1 MDANYIAY
9 ETLVANRTAVDWAF
23 WSMIGTWLSGIA
35 TVAAV
40 ITSLYIALRNPKAFI
55 GGRVRLG
62 RMFFEVDD
70 KPVVAITVVNKSLHS
85 IRIKAIFWVVGGE
98 NEIQQMFRNQAYDP
112 LPIRLEHGDEAN
124 YRIIISDDDS
134 WLKRIAKRLL
144 DENASVEKMQCV
156 VALSTGER
164 YRLKIDKRFKAKIA
178 QFMR

>member
-9 ETLVANRTAVDWAF
+9 EALVANRAAVDWAF
-23 WSMIGTWLSGIA
+23 WSTIGTWLSGIA

-40 ITSLYIALRNPKAFI
+40 ITSLYLALKNPKI
-55 GGRVRLG
+55 GGCVRLG

-70 KPVVAITVVNKSLHS
+70 KPVVVITVVNKSLHS
-85 IRIKAIFWVVGGE
+85 IRIKAIFWVVGDE
-98 NEIQQMFRNQAYDP
+98 NEIQQMFRNQASDP

-124 YRIIISDDDS
+124 YRIIINDDDS

>member
-9 ETLVANRTAVDWAF
+9 ETLVANRAAVDWAF
-23 WSMIGTWLSGIA
+23 WSTIGTWLSGIA

-40 ITSLYIALRNPKAFI
+40 ITSLYLALKNPKI

-70 KPVVAITVVNKSLHS
+70 KPVVVITVVNKSLHS

-98 NEIQQMFRNQAYDP
+98 NEIQKMFRNQASDP

-124 YRIIISDDDS
+124 YRIIINDDDS

>member
-9 ETLVANRTAVDWAF
+9 ETLVANRAAADWAF

-35 TVAAV
+35 TFLAV

-62 RMFFEVDD
+62 RMFSEVDD
-70 KPVVAITVVNKSLHS
+70 KEVVWITVVNKSLHS
-85 IRIKAIFWVVGGE
+85 IRIKAIFWVVDGE
-98 NEIQQMFRNQAYDP
+98 NELQQLFRNQESDS

-124 YRIIISDDDS
+124 YRIIINDDES
-134 WLKRIAKRLL
+134 WLKRIAKRLK
-144 DENASVEKMQCV
+144 DENSSVEKMRCV

-164 YRLKIDKRFKAKIA
+164 YRLKIDKRVKDKIQ
-178 QFMR
+178 QFMK

>member
-9 ETLVANRTAVDWAF
+9 ETLVANRAAVDWAF
-23 WSMIGTWLSGIA
+23 WSTIGTWLSGIA

-40 ITSLYIALRNPKAFI
+40 ITSLYLALKNPKI

-70 KPVVAITVVNKSLHS
+70 KPVVVITVVNKSLHS

-98 NEIQQMFRNQAYDP
+98 NEIQQMFRNQASDP

-124 YRIIISDDDS
+124 YRIIINDDDS

>member
-1 MDANYIAY
+1 
-9 ETLVANRTAVDWAF
+9 
-23 WSMIGTWLSGIA
+23 
-35 TVAAV
+35 
-40 ITSLYIALRNPKAFI
+40 
-55 GGRVRLG
+55 
-62 RMFFEVDD
+62 
-70 KPVVAITVVNKSLHS
+70 
-85 IRIKAIFWVVGGE
+85 
-98 NEIQQMFRNQAYDP
+98 MFRNQAYDP

>member
-9 ETLVANRTAVDWAF
+9 ETLVANRAAVDWAF

-40 ITSLYIALRNPKAFI
+40 YIALRSPKAFI

-70 KPVVAITVVNKSLHS
+70 KPVVSITVVNKSLHS

-98 NEIQQMFRNQAYDP
+98 NEIQQMFRNQESDP

-124 YRIIISDDDS
+124 YRIIINDDDS
-134 WLKRIAKRLL
+134 WLKRMAKRLL

-156 VALSTGER
+156 VALSSGER
-164 YRLKIDKRFKAKIA
+164 YRLKIDKRVKAKIA
-178 QFMR
+178 QFMI

>member
-1 MDANYIAY
+1 M
-9 ETLVANRTAVDWAF
+9 AF
-23 WSMIGTWLSGIA
+23 RDCYSCSRYYFAIYSTEKSQGVYRWSRKTW
-35 TVAAV
+35 TNV
-40 ITSLYIALRNPKAFI
+40 
-55 GGRVRLG
+55 
-62 RMFFEVDD
+62 FEVDD

-144 DENASVEKMQCV
+144 DENASVEKCSV
-156 VALSTGER
+156 L
-164 YRLKIDKRFKAKIA
+164 
-178 QFMR
+178 

>member
-9 ETLVANRTAVDWAF
+9 ETLVANRAAVDWAF
-23 WSMIGTWLSGIA
+23 WSTIGTWLSGIA

-40 ITSLYIALRNPKAFI
+40 ITSLYLALKNPKI
-55 GGRVRLG
+55 GGCVRLG

-70 KPVVAITVVNKSLHS
+70 KPVVVITVVNKSLHS

-98 NEIQQMFRNQAYDP
+98 NEIQQMFRNQASDP

-124 YRIIISDDDS
+124 YRIIINDDDS